1 MIYIIVIVKSIHL
14 NLYIC
19 QNDVLMEVVYLKIL
33 SDIHCEVYVDNEFK
47 DVVKKNT
54 LTKIPMRQGEYLVR
68 LVSTINSNYK
78 LEQIVDLK
86 YDKIINA
93 QFIKIAESH
102 PEWDLDSDYRECPI
116 TRNLKNV
123 ITGKVISLY
132 YQYHCVSDNIAPF
145 KDGLAR
151 VANTNRKWG
160 YLNTK
165 GDEVIP
171 CIYDSAEEFSEGVG
185 CVEDKIGYRFI
196 DTDGNVLFSKYYPWG
211 GTFKQGYAITFDVN
225 SAFLLDRNGNEYRPL
240 HPALSVESYSEGRIV
255 AVEPCDEYNGNSDH
269 ILFDLNGK
277 QIGRW
282 GFERIL
288 PFSEGVAVVDRGAFI
303 DLKGEYLPFSFYE
316 AGSFSEGMS
325 KVRTDYDGKW
335 GFINKQGQEEI
346 PFLYDDAGQFSE
358 GLAFVQIDGKY
369 GFINK
374 EGNVQI
380 PYDFDEVSDFCQGLA
395 QVRIGEDY
403 YFIDKYGNEYR

>member
-1 MIYIIVIVKSIHL
+1 
-14 NLYIC
+14 
-19 QNDVLMEVVYLKIL
+19 MEVVYLKIL

-102 PEWDLDSDYRECPI
+102 PEWDLVSDYRECPI

-123 ITGKVISLY
+123 ITGEVISLY
-132 YQYHCVSDNIAPF
+132 SQYHCVSDNIAPF

-151 VANTNRKWG
+151 VANINGKWG

-196 DTDGNVLFSKYYPWG
+196 DTDGNVLFAKYYPWG
-211 GTFKQGYAITFDVN
+211 GTFKQGYAITHDVN

-240 HPALSVESYSEGRIV
+240 HPALFVESYSEGRIV
-255 AVEPCDEYNGNSDH
+255 AVEPCDEYNSNSDH

-282 GFERIL
+282 GFDRIL
-288 PFSEGVAVVDRGAFI
+288 PFSEGVAVVNRGAFI
-303 DLKGEYLPFSFYE
+303 DLKGEYFHFRI
-316 AGSFSEGMS
+316 M
-325 KVRTDYDGKW
+325 
-335 GFINKQGQEEI
+335 KQVVFPKACQKFE
-346 PFLYDDAGQFSE
+346 
-358 GLAFVQIDGKY
+358 QIMMVNG
-369 GFINK
+369 
-374 EGNVQI
+374 V
-380 PYDFDEVSDFCQGLA
+380 L
-395 QVRIGEDY
+395 
-403 YFIDKYGNEYR
+403 